1 MAVPVT
7 PELKHAFNP
16 NDGQGVRYVDYAV
29 RFEVINNKAQDE
41 AIASAQEDTQI
52 SRIAQVTNR
61 NPNEAMNFASF
72 EPGGWPLDGSV
83 VIPPRPD
90 EMPEAEIGLVMPDL
104 SDENGYYDTP
114 QVITLTTQGTY
125 NLLAVTLDFGFS
137 PAADFDIDL
146 YDVATLRYHHEVR
159 GNNNRRYLMRQ
170 AVNNVNK
177 IVITITRSAIPF
189 RKVRLVECLFG
200 VSLQYDKSTG
210 YGFGITE
217 LIDPLNERVP
227 ASDMRLTVDNFAQDF
242 NLFDPTSLY
251 EYFQDRQELIPR
263 IGAQMADGTM
273 GYVPMGK
280 YYLQRPQLKGNLS
293 KLELWAV
300 NLLGVLAE
308 SIYTKGIY
316 KTASLAEFAE
326 DVAADAGVMVKY
338 PASWNGIT
346 MTAYI
351 PSATHAEAFR
361 MLAQATGTLLRVN
374 RDDVIEFLEI
384 GQDIID
390 TLTPYDYKANEGFA
404 PSDDDIINT
413 VQVEAT
419 TFSVNSNTEELAK
432 AEGAGTHYLKYDP
445 STAHSATINGGS
457 IVEAHYYA
465 DNAII
470 TITDGTVTV
479 TGKKIVASKSTVIK
493 TIAQPGERQYVYE
506 VKGQPFI
513 QPTNAEQVA
522 NHYLALKALHRKT
535 VKVQYR
541 GYPYLECGDV
551 ISFQTKT
558 LETGPFIISKNELK
572 LGGGM
577 TGTLEARE
585 RP

>member
-7 PELKHAFNP
+7 PELKQAFNP
-16 NDGQGVRYVDYAV
+16 NDGRGWRYVDYAV

-189 RKVRLVECLFG
+189 RKARLVECLFG

-210 YGFGITE
+210 YGLGITE
-217 LIDPLNERVP
+217 VIDPLNERVP
-227 ASDMRLTVDNFAQDF
+227 ASDMRLTVDNFAQEF

-251 EYFQDRQELIPR
+251 AFFQDRQELIPR

-293 KLELWAV
+293 KLELKAV

-308 SIYTKGIY
+308 SAYTKGVY

-326 DVAADAGVMVKY
+326 DIATDAGVTVSF
-338 PASWNGIT
+338 PAAWSGVI

-351 PSATHAEAFR
+351 PSVTHAEAFR

-384 GQDIID
+384 GQDIND
-390 TLTPYDYKANEGFA
+390 TLTPNDYRADEGFA

-413 VQVEAT
+413 VQVEVT
-419 TFSVNSNTEELAK
+419 SLSVADEAEELAK
-432 AEGAGTHYLKYDP
+432 AEGAGTHNIKYDP
-445 STAHSATINGGS
+445 STQHTASISGGAITSAQ
-457 IVEAHYYA
+457 YYV
-465 DNAII
+465 DNAVI
-470 TITDGTVTV
+470 TITGGTVTV
-479 TGKKIVASKSTVIK
+479 SGKKLVSSKGIVTE
-493 TIAQPGERQYVYE
+493 TIAQGNDRQYVYE

-513 QPTNAEQVA
+513 QPANAESVA
-522 NHYLALKALHRKT
+522 DHYLALKAQHRKN
-535 VKVQYR
+535 VKIQYR
-541 GYPYLECGDV
+541 GYPYLEAGDV
-551 ISFQTKT
+551 ISFEAKT
-558 LETGPFIISKNELK
+558 FETGPFIVTKNELR

-585 RP
+585 KL